1 MPETNYAPDPR
12 PTPLVTQQSRNF
24 GADVYYNKAPAPPS
38 NRRKPAVSYTAAGAV
53 SIWDIVS
60 GQWVAISTGAAAST
74 TPSEIGTAGE
84 PGYVADYFDS
94 YSVGALTAP
103 SGGYGWGS
111 NNGVLTG
118 ASIISATMADGRIH
132 NRLAL
137 NNGSFGRKMPWGAF
151 WNRIIIA
158 ITCRINSGVTFAN
171 TNGYIGVCSGTSAMV
186 DSLVTANFVGA
197 RWGDGTGT
205 STFTAGTK
213 ISFFDVP
220 SFRACT
226 RRVNT
231 TTDKGGL
238 SSGHTISANAGYL
251 STVVVDIS
259 RPVFALDA
267 DSINYS
273 VAEASTNQTTVQ
285 FSHEKDVVE
294 RILKSADFTAT
305 LVSANSLTLMGA
317 SGVIATPFAFDQSA
331 GVLDTLNLYWP
342 QTSNLEIASMAIRK
356 IY

>member
-1 MPETNYAPDPR
+1 MSNEVSYAPDPR
-12 PTPLVTQQSRNF
+12 AQPPTSASSRQYGTQ
-24 GADVYYNKAPAPPS
+24 VYENRAPSPPS
-38 NRRKPAVSYTAAGAV
+38 DRRKPAISYTAAGVV
-53 SIWDIVS
+53 SSWDIVS
-60 GQWVAISTGAAAST
+60 GQWVALSTGAVA
-74 TPSEIGTAGE
+74 TPSEIGSLGE
-84 PGYVADYFDS
+84 PAYAADYFDS

-137 NNGSFGRKMPWGAF
+137 NAGSFGRKMPWGAF

-171 TNGYIGVCSGTSAMV
+171 TDGYIGVCSGTANMVNSAT
-186 DSLVTANFVGA
+186 TANFVGV

-226 RRVNT
+226 RRVALT
-231 TTDKGGL
+231 VDKGGL

-273 VAEASTNQTTVQ
+273 VAESSTNQTTVQ

-294 RILKSADFTAT
+294 RILKSADYTGT
-305 LVSANSLTLMGA
+305 LLSANALSLMGA

-331 GVLDTLNLYWP
+331 GVFDTINLYWP
-342 QTSNLEIASMAIRK
+342 QAFNLEIASMAIRK